1 MGRSQEAIKE
11 TLRARESDPLSK
23 IVSANVGWAYHLA
36 RQDDKAVEEAR
47 KALELDANFYWTHL
61 LLGRARLQQNMREE
75 TIASFEKAST
85 LSGGN
90 PMVLGEL
97 GHSYA
102 VAGRRADAEKVLA
115 HLSRWQYPHG
125 TKSR

>member
-1 MGRSQEAIKE
+1 M
-11 TLRARESDPLSK
+11 
-23 IVSANVGWAYHLA
+23 GWAYHLA
-36 RQDDKAVEEAR
+36 RQDDKAVEKAR

-61 LLGRARLQQNMREE
+61 LLGRARLQQNIREE
-75 TIASFEKAST
+75 AIASFEKAST
-85 LSGGN
+85 LSGSN

-97 GHSYA
+97 GHSYT

-115 HLSRWQYPHG
+115 HLSRWQYPHR